1 MLYTLL
7 GVFKIMGMDIDFLA
21 ADQAIDK
28 LKKKLSSI
36 DHGKREKIADEII
49 LAVDKICKEN

>member
-1 MLYTLL
+1 
-7 GVFKIMGMDIDFLA
+7 MGMDIDFIA

-36 DHGKREKIADEII
+36 DHGEREKIADEII